1 MAFFHP
7 DKWSFGQTITPS
19 QIIGLLESIPG
30 VDYVIDVD
38 IKRWNDPIHV
48 VDNQIQ
54 LYHLMKLSKYKMITV
69 VWKQVS

>member
-1 MAFFHP
+1 M
-7 DKWSFGQTITPS
+7 
-19 QIIGLLESIPG
+19 LESIPG